1 MGRANVLKDVLINA
15 LIAIGRRGRI
25 GFWLANTI
33 SKGLRRFRWFK
44 HG

>member
-1 MGRANVLKDVLINA
+1 MKSAIVNA
-15 LIAIGRRGRI
+15 LMVIGRRGAA
-25 GFWLANTI
+25 GLWLADTI